1 MDDTLPVT
9 RVTTALMKQMELIWH
24 LMLTG
29 QYSMAPLDL
38 KSRKIWKCI
47 YNIKIKMELIEGVIL
62 CFLLER
68 ELLDVPYLEYNKLK
82 WKTRIHQEKLNVYI
96 TYRLVYLNTRIVP
109 LSSLGFYSTKRV
121 ELIYWPIS
129 L

>member
-1 MDDTLPVT
+1 
-9 RVTTALMKQMELIWH
+9 
-24 LMLTG
+24 
-29 QYSMAPLDL
+29 
-38 KSRKIWKCI
+38 
-47 YNIKIKMELIEGVIL
+47 MELIEGVIL